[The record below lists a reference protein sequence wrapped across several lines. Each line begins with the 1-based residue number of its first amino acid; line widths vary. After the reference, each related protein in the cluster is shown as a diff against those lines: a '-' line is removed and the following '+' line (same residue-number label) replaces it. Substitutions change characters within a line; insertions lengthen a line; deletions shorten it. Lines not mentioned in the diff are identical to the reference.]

1 MMVRTFPQQCNDIFP
16 DKESAARHEED
27 ECPMNIFGP
36 KQRAQIKAEDSELKE
51 CKVVLSR
58 VDDFSN
64 PPKVDETIVKQEV
77 DDDDEEHEL
86 RIDEEEEDDDL
97 DDIDDDLDDT
107 MEEGIGSGGGGGG
120 GTASGFLTL
129 KPPAAVM
136 NMVNLPPPIAGPPP
150 LPPALHHPPPL
161 APPTLS
167 LRPLA
172 PTVTMPQQ
180 IQVSGGCTMV
190 KTKGGQSCKNMGTRK
205 VVTGHWSS
213 AC

>member
-1 MMVRTFPQQCNDIFP
+1 MVRTFPQQCNDIFP

-64 PPKVDETIVKQEV
+64 PPKVDESIVKQEV

-97 DDIDDDLDDT
+97 DDIDDDLDHVRS
-107 MEEGIGSGGGGGG
+107 MLMAKKNNGIE
-120 GTASGFLTL
+120 
-129 KPPAAVM
+129 V
-136 NMVNLPPPIAGPPP
+136 
-150 LPPALHHPPPL
+150 
-161 APPTLS
+161 
-167 LRPLA
+167 
-172 PTVTMPQQ
+172 
-180 IQVSGGCTMV
+180 QVI
-190 KTKGGQSCKNMGTRK
+190 NFF
-205 VVTGHWSS
+205 VVVSHF
-213 AC
+213 CV